1 MNDYLYYIG
10 LIVIIGIYF
19 YRKIKKSKK
28 ASQMIDSGSIIIDVR
43 TPQEFK
49 SGHYPNSISIPLDTL
64 KNNLD
69 KIKGYKNGIVVVCAS
84 GMRSGQAKSI
94 LSNNGIESFNG
105 GSWKNP

>member
-1 MNDYLYYIG
+1 MNNYLYFIG
-10 LIVIIGIYF
+10 LAVIIGIYF
-19 YRKIKKSKK
+19 YQKIKKSKK

-49 SGHYPNSISIPLDTL
+49 SGHYLNSISIPLGIL

-84 GMRSGQAKSI
+84 GMHSGQAKSI

-105 GSWKNP
+105 GSWKNL